1 MTRGNRM
8 ADTGAVEVENK
19 CVWAELTNP
28 IALQKQLTEQ
38 ARLGFK
44 VAACS
49 PAIDGGYWLFFTK
62 G

>member
-1 MTRGNRM
+1 M
-8 ADTGAVEVENK
+8 ADTGALEVENK

-28 IALQKQLTEQ
+28 VALQKQLTEQ